1 MPKGSAN
8 VAETT
13 FSALPPETL
22 TALLS
27 PLRPAAS
34 HLALEPDMSL
44 VLGPATPPPGGYA
57 IDVSHSY
64 VAFAVEGPG
73 AAELLAQG
81 IALDFQKLPADF
93 VGRTRLGEIAVILQR
108 YPAGYVLRCER
119 SYGEWLA
126 GWLAEAMRVRLLP
139 GGI

>member
-1 MPKGSAN
+1 MQKGSAN

-13 FSALPPETL
+13 VAALPAETL
-22 TALLS
+22 TAILS
-27 PLRPAAS
+27 PLRPAAF

-64 VAFAVEGPG
+64 AAFAVEGPG

-81 IALDFQKLPADF
+81 IALDFERLPADF
-93 VGRTRLGEIAVILQR
+93 AGRTRLGEITVILQR
-108 YPAGYVLRCER
+108 RNGGYVLRCER
-119 SYGEWLA
+119 SYREWLA
-126 GWLAEAMRVRLLP
+126 GWLAEAMRVRLLSA
-139 GGI
+139 GI